1 MRKFGVI
8 ALMVFVLV
16 TLMAAWTAPPVMA
29 DTKNIVRA
37 QTTPT
42 SGAKELTG
50 TANTW
55 DSFIID
61 SIGNTVDDSSPLLLK
76 SGSTVLRRIQLT
88 VDMIGKIII
97 MQGVYCKPCSYD
109 AGTNTV
115 TGSALLRNQ

>member
-1 MRKFGVI
+1 MKNFGVI
-8 ALMVFVLV
+8 ALLFFVLV
-16 TLMAAWTAPPVMA
+16 MLMAAWTAPPPVYA
-29 DTKNIVRA
+29 DSKNIVRA

-88 VDMIGKIII
+88 VDMIGKII
-97 MQGVYCKPCSYD
+97 KS
-109 AGTNTV
+109 
-115 TGSALLRNQ
+115 S